1 MRNIRKRI
9 LFLICA
15 FQCEEYV
22 TGRGAVSTSDC
33 RPESVIL
40 TVILLVFSLGMVSCS
55 KATDN
60 DVLKE
65 TLTDSLTLALQAEYE
80 LLLNKAS
87 DYANEA
93 YYCNVDGEYALAL
106 QYIDSAMVCLNE
118 HYGKYAR
125 RTASLYD
132 FGRG

>member
-1 MRNIRKRI
+1 MKSTLGQGSRFYFRLPAGVRK
-9 LFLICA
+9 
-15 FQCEEYV
+15 V
-22 TGRGAVSTSDC
+22 
-33 RPESVIL
+33 L
-40 TVILLVFSLGMVSCS
+40 TAILLVFSLGMVSCS

-65 TLTDSLTLALQAEYE
+65 TLTDSLTLALQTEYE

-118 HYGKYAR
+118 HYGKYAEE
-125 RTASLYD
+125 TASLYD